1 MTGIEK
7 ITARIQADAQQEI
20 DAVLAEANSQA
31 ADIDARYAAQAK
43 QAEAEILEKGQ
54 QSAAELRQRLNSN
67 AQMDAKKQELA
78 AKQAL
83 LDEAFQ
89 LAYEKLTQLPEGEYE
104 DLLANLAVRAS
115 TSGTADLL
123 PGRSRHLRRQS
134 HRQSQRP
141 AGQGGQDGGA
151 DPVPQRGRLP
161 GRPAH
166 LRRRRGSELHLR
178 DPGTDG
184 PQRDRG
190 RRDQG
195 ALRVTRSCHKE
206 GRKIV

>member
-20 DAVLAEANSQA
+20 DAVLAEANRQA
-31 ADIDARYAAQAK
+31 AEINARYAAQAK
-43 QAEAEILEKGQ
+43 QAEAEILEKSR
-54 QSAAELRQRLNSN
+54 QSAAELRQRRNSS

-115 TSGTADLL
+115 VSGKEQLIFSQADRAAFGGKVTAKANGLL
-123 PGRSRHLRRQS
+123 VNLLMATAVCTK
-134 HRQSQRP
+134 
-141 AGQGGQDGGA
+141 AGKTAELTLSPTTGDFQGGLLICDGDVEVNCTFETLVRMVRNEVVG
-151 DPVPQRGRLP
+151 DV
-161 GRPAH
+161 
-166 LRRRRGSELHLR
+166 
-178 DPGTDG
+178 TK
-184 PQRDRG
+184 
-190 RRDQG
+190 
-195 ALRVTRSCHKE
+195 ALFA
-206 GRKIV
+206 

>member
-31 ADIDARYAAQAK
+31 VEIDARYAAQAK
-43 QAEAEILEKGQ
+43 QAETEILEKGR

-89 LAYEKLTQLPEGEYE
+89 LAYEKLTQLPEREYE
-104 DLLANLAVRAS
+104 DLLAKLAVRAS
-115 TSGTADLL
+115 TSGKEQLIFSQADRATFGGKVTAKANGLL
-123 PGRSRHLRRQS
+123 AKAGKTAELTL
-134 HRQSQRP
+134 SQTT
-141 AGQGGQDGGA
+141 GDFQGGLLICDGDVEVNCTFETLVRMARNEIVG
-151 DPVPQRGRLP
+151 DV
-161 GRPAH
+161 
-166 LRRRRGSELHLR
+166 
-178 DPGTDG
+178 TK
-184 PQRDRG
+184 
-190 RRDQG
+190 
-195 ALRVTRSCHKE
+195 ALFA
-206 GRKIV
+206 

>member
-20 DAVLAEANSQA
+20 DAVLAEANRQA
-31 ADIDARYAAQAK
+31 AEINARYAAQAK
-43 QAEAEILEKGQ
+43 QAEAEILEKSR
-54 QSAAELRQRLNSN
+54 QSAAELRQRRNSS

-115 TSGTADLL
+115 VSGKEQLIFSQADRAAF
-123 PGRSRHLRRQS
+123 GGS

-141 AGQGGQDGGA
+141 AGQGRQDGGA
-151 DPVPQRGRLP
+151 DPVPDHGRLP
-161 GRPAH
+161 GRSAH
-166 LRRRRGSELHLR
+166 L
-178 DPGTDG
+178 
-184 PQRDRG
+184 
-190 RRDQG
+190 
-195 ALRVTRSCHKE
+195 
-206 GRKIV
+206 

>member
-1 MTGIEK
+1 M
-7 ITARIQADAQQEI
+7 
-20 DAVLAEANSQA
+20 LAEANSQA

-115 TSGTADLL
+115 TSGKEQLIFSQADRATFGGKVTAKANGLL
-123 PGRSRHLRRQS
+123 AK
-134 HRQSQRP
+134 
-141 AGQGGQDGGA
+141 AGKTAELTLSPNAGDFQGGLLICDGDVEVNCTFETLVRMARNEIVG
-151 DPVPQRGRLP
+151 DV
-161 GRPAH
+161 
-166 LRRRRGSELHLR
+166 
-178 DPGTDG
+178 TK
-184 PQRDRG
+184 
-190 RRDQG
+190 
-195 ALRVTRSCHKE
+195 ALFA
-206 GRKIV
+206 

>member
-115 TSGTADLL
+115 VSGKEQLIFSQADRATFGGKVTAKANGLL
-123 PGRSRHLRRQS
+123 AKAGKTAEL
-134 HRQSQRP
+134 SQNTGDFR
-141 AGQGGQDGGA
+141 GGLLICDGDVEVNCTFETLVRMARNEIVG
-151 DPVPQRGRLP
+151 DV
-161 GRPAH
+161 
-166 LRRRRGSELHLR
+166 
-178 DPGTDG
+178 TK
-184 PQRDRG
+184 
-190 RRDQG
+190 
-195 ALRVTRSCHKE
+195 ALFA
-206 GRKIV
+206 

>member
-20 DAVLAEANSQA
+20 DAVLAEANRQA
-31 ADIDARYAAQAK
+31 AEINARYAAQAK
-43 QAEAEILEKGQ
+43 QAEAEILEKSR
-54 QSAAELRQRLNSN
+54 QSAAELRQRRNSS

-115 TSGTADLL
+115 VSGKEQLIFSQADRAAFGGKVTANGLL
-123 PGRSRHLRRQS
+123 AK
-134 HRQSQRP
+134 
-141 AGQGGQDGGA
+141 AGKTAELTLSPTTGDFQGGLLICDGDVEVNCTFETLVRMVRNEVVG
-151 DPVPQRGRLP
+151 DV
-161 GRPAH
+161 
-166 LRRRRGSELHLR
+166 
-178 DPGTDG
+178 TK
-184 PQRDRG
+184 
-190 RRDQG
+190 
-195 ALRVTRSCHKE
+195 ALFA
-206 GRKIV
+206 